1 MLPPNDNERTSGQ
14 RVEVEQALAR
24 VRAQLR
30 PFRQAPPDRRAAWL
44 LLAAPAAAAAVWAV
58 FLAQHGPRADAARL
72 GPLWLTASTVLGLAT
87 AVALLLLS
95 LRLSVPARGLP
106 LVTCLAACGAA
117 LATHVAT
124 AAAFHARSAQAVPAG
139 DGVAVGLF
147 CFRHQLWVA
156 APALLLALWLHH
168 RGVPQLPA
176 RRGLLAATGAGL
188 LANALWTLVCPFTAP
203 AHVWPAHLGV
213 AVVLALAAAAACSML
228 PLATPASRR

>member
-1 MLPPNDNERTSGQ
+1 MSVLPPNDSERSRGQ
-14 RVEVEQALAR
+14 RVELEQALAR
-24 VRAQLR
+24 VRTQLG
-30 PFRQAPPDRRAAWL
+30 PLSPAPPDRRLGWL
-44 LLAAPAAAAAVWAV
+44 LLAAPAAATAVWAV

-72 GPLWLTASTVLGLAT
+72 GPLWLTAGTVLGVAT
-87 AVALLLLS
+87 AGALLLLS
-95 LRLSVPARGLP
+95 LRLTVPARGLP
-106 LVTCLAACGAA
+106 LATCLAACGAA

-124 AAAFHARSAQAVPAG
+124 AAAFHARSAEAVPAG
-139 DGVAVGLF
+139 DEMAVGLF

-213 AVVLALAAAAACSML
+213 AVVLAIA
-228 PLATPASRR
+228 